1 MELNDLSR
9 RSDVIEYLRLLC
21 DVLEQEYQNITT
33 FGSTPDTEEY
43 AKNIRRVAVYEMIT
57 HYPYDAL
64 CLHDLFGIKNDFDFY
79 GKDLMDG
86 LTLLDLD
93 IRRRIRELNP

>member
-9 RSDVIEYLRLLC
+9 RSGNVIAYLRILC
-21 DVLEQEYQNITT
+21 EVLEQEYQKAYT
-33 FGSTPDTEEY
+33 FGLTTEEY

-86 LTLLDLD
+86 LTQLDLD
-93 IRRRIRELNP
+93 IRKRIRELNP